1 MKKQQDK
8 KDSLIKMTLALTLIT
23 VVSALIL
30 GYTYEIT
37 KKPIAEAENRAE
49 LAAIEAVIGTDYDNN
64 PYQDKMLIPTKH
76 GKEKLELYPA
86 RKNGKITS
94 FAMKTFSNQGFG
106 GKIEL
111 IVGFNIDGRILNY
124 QILSSKETP
133 GLGSKVSE
141 NKFKSQF
148 KGLVARTSSFKVTK
162 DGGDIDGVTA
172 ATISS
177 RAVIDA
183 INRAYG
189 AYKKLN
195 RGENKN
201 EQKH

>member
-1 MKKQQDK
+1 MEKQTDK
-8 KDSLIKMTLALTLIT
+8 KDSLIKMTAALTVIT
-23 VVSALIL
+23 VISALIL

-37 KKPIAEAENRAE
+37 KEPISKAQNQAE
-49 LAAIEAVIGTDYDNN
+49 LSAIEAVIGTDYDNN
-64 PYQDKMLIPTKH
+64 PYQDKMLIPTRS
-76 GKEKLELYPA
+76 GKEKLEFYPA
-86 RKNGKITS
+86 RKDGKITS
-94 FAMKTFSNQGFG
+94 FAIKTFSNQGFG

-124 QILSSKETP
+124 QVISSKETP
-133 GLGSKVSE
+133 GLGSKISE
-141 NKFKSQF
+141 NKFKNQF
-148 KGLVARTSSFKVTK
+148 KGLTARTSSFRVTK
-162 DGGDIDGVTA
+162 DGGDIDGITA

-195 RGENKN
+195 RGEKQH

>member
-111 IVGFNIDGRILNY
+111 IVGFNINGRILNY

-133 GLGSKVSE
+133 GLGSKISE

-148 KGLVARTSSFKVTK
+148 KGFVARTSSFKVTK

-195 RGENKN
+195 KEKNKN

>member
-76 GKEKLELYPA
+76 GKEKLELYPT

-133 GLGSKVSE
+133 GLGSKISE

-148 KGLVARTSSFKVTK
+148 KGLIARTSSFKVTK

-177 RAVIDA
+177 RAVPEDA
-183 INRAYG
+183 IIDQRPD
-189 AYKKLN
+189 
-195 RGENKN
+195 GEGLGPVAVRDV
-201 EQKH
+201 

>member
-133 GLGSKVSE
+133 GLGSKIS
-141 NKFKSQF
+141 KTKSGR
-148 KGLVARTSSFKVTK
+148 K
-162 DGGDIDGVTA
+162 
-172 ATISS
+172 
-177 RAVIDA
+177 
-183 INRAYG
+183 
-189 AYKKLN
+189 
-195 RGENKN
+195 
-201 EQKH
+201 